1 MKMTHFGLNKENPL
15 WLEKSEDLF
24 VLGGNEAPTSG
35 GKQAQIGLERI
46 QALHEES
53 TQKNLRT
60 LLWDQRCVVRN

>member
-1 MKMTHFGLNKENPL
+1 M
-15 WLEKSEDLF
+15 EKSEDLF

>member
-1 MKMTHFGLNKENPL
+1 MTHFGLNKENPL
-15 WLEKSEDLF
+15 WLEKSEELS
-24 VLGGNEAPTSG
+24 LGNEAPTSG

-46 QALHEES
+46 KALHEES